1 MSVFVV
7 SVFVV
12 SVADD
17 IDVSVCWLCG
27 SRYRCQCLLS
37 LYLLSL

>member
-17 IDVSVCWLCG
+17 TDVNVCWLCG
-27 SRYRCQCLLS
+27 SRYRYQCLSSLLS
-37 LYLLSL
+37 L